1 MQIYVHRNGQQL
13 GPFTEAEI
21 SAQLAAGTISR
32 PDLVWWEGQPRW
44 MPLGQSSL
52 AVPLV
57 SGAPP
62 SGVPSVPS
70 VAGVT
75 IQTERTSGMA
85 IAALVCGVGS
95 FLCVVT
101 CIPAIILGHLSLS
114 EIKRTPGLRGRGMAL
129 AGLIIGYAYVALF
142 GVVFIISFLLALG
155 QTAQGV
161 FSTINSQLQQAQ
173 GS

>member
-32 PDLVWWEGQPRW
+32 PDLVWWEGQPGW

-52 AVPLV
+52 AAPLV
-57 SGAPP
+57 PGAPP

-85 IAALVCGVGS
+85 IAALVCGIGS
-95 FLCVVT
+95 FVCGLSV
-101 CIPAIILGHLSLS
+101 IPALIFGPMSLN
-114 EIKRTPGLRGRGMAL
+114 EIKRTPGLRGRGMAMTGIFL
-129 AGLIIGYAYVALF
+129 GSIMLLLFVSIVAIS
-142 GVVFIISFLLALG
+142 VFLALG
-155 QTAQGV
+155 QTAHGV
-161 FSTINSQLQQAQ
+161 FSTIDSQLQQAQ